1 MKPRYREDADKAV
14 HAVVK
19 AFQWSDE
26 FREFAAKLVKENV
39 RITNRAY
46 ELYPSTA
53 LADLEKQNKY
63 HKRYFKPHKL
73 MVESKEFQS
82 FILRYMP

>member
-14 HAVVK
+14 KAVVK

-26 FREFAAKLVKENV
+26 FREFADKLVKENV

-46 ELYPSTA
+46 ALTA
-53 LADLEKQNKY
+53 NRDKQARY
-63 HKRYFKPHKL
+63 HKRYFKPRKL